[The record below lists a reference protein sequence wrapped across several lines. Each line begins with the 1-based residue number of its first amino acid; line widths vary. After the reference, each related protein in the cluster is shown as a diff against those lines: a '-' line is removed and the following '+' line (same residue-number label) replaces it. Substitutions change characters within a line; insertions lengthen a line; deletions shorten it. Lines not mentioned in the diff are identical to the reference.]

1 MLGQR
6 SSAETAE
13 EVRYT
18 DQGYKNVDIMI
29 SLRLTNLSQ
38 IVAGRHPG
46 SHPTEESEKQEP
58 EISLH

>member
-38 IVAGRHPG
+38 IVAGRHSG

-58 EISLH
+58 EIGLH